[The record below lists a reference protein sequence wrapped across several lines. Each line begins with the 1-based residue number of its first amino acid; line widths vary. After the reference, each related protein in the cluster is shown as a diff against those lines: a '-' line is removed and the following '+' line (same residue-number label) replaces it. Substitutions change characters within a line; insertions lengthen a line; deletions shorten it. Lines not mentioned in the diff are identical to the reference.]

1 MKNKEKFAKEII
13 DLGIKNKAIAVDKY
27 THNVVPCEGFE
38 CCDCLLDSGGY
49 CDDNRSKWAEEE
61 YVELHIDWSKVPV
74 DTPILVRDSGDD
86 KWGKRYFAK
95 CENDKIYAWSDG
107 CTSWSADDKDYV
119 TDWKYAKLAEME
131 DSE

>member
-13 DLGIKNKAIAVDKY
+13 DFGIKNKAIAVDKY

-61 YVELHIDWSKVPV
+61 YVELPIDWSKVPV

-86 KWGKRYFAK
+86 KWGVKDTLQNVKMIKFMHGVMVVHHGVLMT
-95 CENDKIYAWSDG
+95 KI
-107 CTSWSADDKDYV
+107 
-119 TDWKYAKLAEME
+119 M
-131 DSE
+131 